1 VMVKIFT
8 GIKMEVSK
16 KSRALRFNQKPSVI
30 WFTGLSGSG
39 KSTSAVALEH
49 QLFTMGYST
58 YLLDGDNVR
67 NGLCSDLGFSESDR
81 AENIRR
87 AGEVAKLM
95 VDAGLIV
102 LVSFISPF
110 RRERQMARQMLQP
123 GEFLEVYVN
132 TPISVCETRD
142 PKGLY
147 KKARAGEIR
156 NFTGIDSPY
165 EAPQHPEI
173 ELNTASESMDDVVR
187 ILLCGLQQFGILPN
201 TSTLVRGLSEG

>member
-1 VMVKIFT
+1 MT
-8 GIKMEVSK
+8 GIPMNVSK
-16 KSRALRFNQKPSVI
+16 NVRALRFNQKPVVI

-39 KSTSAVALEH
+39 KSSSANALEH

-58 YLLDGDNVR
+58 YLLDGDSVR
-67 NGLCSDLGFSESDR
+67 QGLCSDLGFSERDR

-95 VDAGLIV
+95 LDAGLIV

-110 RRERQMARQMLQP
+110 RRERQMVRQMFRP
-123 GEFLEVYVN
+123 GEFLEVYVS
-132 TPISVCETRD
+132 TPLDVCESRD

-147 KKARAGEIR
+147 KKARAGEVR

-165 EAPQHPEI
+165 EAPEYPEI
-173 ELNTASESMDDVVR
+173 ELNTAQESPEDVIR
-187 ILLCGLQQFGILPN
+187 ILLRGLQESGVLGARPVGF
-201 TSTLVRGLSEG
+201 